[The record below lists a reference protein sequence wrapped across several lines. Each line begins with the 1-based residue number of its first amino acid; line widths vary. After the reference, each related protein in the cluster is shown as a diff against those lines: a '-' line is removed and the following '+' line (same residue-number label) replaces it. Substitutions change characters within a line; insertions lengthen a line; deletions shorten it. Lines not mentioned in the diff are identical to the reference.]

1 MSMKIAICWAIC
13 LIVQFQKIS
22 IPLTGEIFLMTATP
36 SGFSKIG
43 LQNRFPLP
51 SGNSILPHTP
61 RKYYHSW
68 GKSIKSKLYLA
79 QNTKFWSLPFSK
91 NLVDT
96 VTNIIIT
103 RRYIAYLKDAYCRF
117 NDTKIVDLI
126 QSILLHNFDNLTAVT
141 KKFISKTIEREMLK
155 KKHFTSFQ
163 K

>member
-22 IPLTGEIFLMTATP
+22 IPRTGEIFLMTATP

-43 LQNRFPLP
+43 FQNRFPLP

-68 GKSIKSKLYLA
+68 GKSIKSKLFLA
-79 QNTKFWSLPFSK
+79 QNTKILILSFFSK

-103 RRYIAYLKDAYCRF
+103 RRYIAYLKDAYRRI

-126 QSILLHNFDNLTAVT
+126 
-141 KKFISKTIEREMLK
+141 
-155 KKHFTSFQ
+155 
-163 K
+163 